1 MNFIT
6 IMLISLSVIQLI
18 TTIIIL
24 IIVDAKLKSTQ
35 SEITILI
42 NITYDLLKETRDVDF
57 DFEQLN
63 NIINQLTAGLSTKE
77 EEQAKTLPTP
87 DIEEQIT
94 KTIKDQIA
102 TEVALAADLRS
113 PYKDSLRDIILRTVE
128 TYPTISVEY
137 IARKVIS
144 MVEMYSK

>member
-1 MNFIT
+1 MNFTT
-6 IMLISLSVIQLI
+6 IILISLSVIQLI

-24 IIVDAKLKSTQ
+24 IIVNAKLKSTQ
-35 SEITILI
+35 SEITVLI

-63 NIINQLTAGLSTKE
+63 NMINQLTAGLSTKE

-94 KTIKDQIA
+94 KTIEDQIA
-102 TEVALAADLRS
+102 TEVALAADLRA
-113 PYKDSLRDIILRTVE
+113 PYKDALRDIILRTVE

>member
-6 IMLISLSVIQLI
+6 IILISLSVIQLI

-35 SEITILI
+35 SEITVLI
-42 NITYDLLKETRDVDF
+42 NIAYDLLKETRDVDF

-77 EEQAKTLPTP
+77 EPTKTLPTP

-102 TEVALAADLRS
+102 TEVALAADLRA
-113 PYKDSLRDIILRTVE
+113 PYKDALRDIILRTVE

>member
-1 MNFIT
+1 MNFTT
-6 IMLISLSVIQLI
+6 IILISLSVIQLI

-24 IIVDAKLKSTQ
+24 IIVDAKFKSMQ
-35 SEITILI
+35 SEITVLI

-63 NIINQLTAGLSTKE
+63 NIMNQLTAGLSTKE
-77 EEQAKTLPTP
+77 EEPAKTLPTP

-128 TYPTISVEY
+128 TYPTISIEY

>member
-1 MNFIT
+1 MNFTT
-6 IMLISLSVIQLI
+6 IILISLLAIQLI
-18 TTIIIL
+18 ATIIIL
-24 IIVDAKLKSTQ
+24 IIVDAKFKSMQ
-35 SEITILI
+35 SEMTVLI
-42 NITYDLLKETRDVDF
+42 NITYDLLKETRDIDF

-63 NIINQLTAGLSTKE
+63 NIMNQLTAGLSTKE
-77 EEQAKTLPTP
+77 EPTKTLPTP

-102 TEVALAADLRS
+102 TEVALAADLRA
-113 PYKDSLRDIILRTVE
+113 PYKDALRDIILRTVE
-128 TYPTISVEY
+128 TYPTISIDY

>member
-35 SEITILI
+35 SEITVLI

-128 TYPTISVEY
+128 TYPTISIEY

>member
-1 MNFIT
+1 MNFTT
-6 IMLISLSVIQLI
+6 IILISLSVIQLI

-24 IIVDAKLKSTQ
+24 IIVNAKLKSTQ
-35 SEITILI
+35 SEITVLI

-63 NIINQLTAGLSTKE
+63 NMINQLTAGLSTKE

-113 PYKDSLRDIILRTVE
+113 PYKDALRDIILRTVE

>member
-1 MNFIT
+1 MNFTT
-6 IMLISLSVIQLI
+6 IILISLSVIQVI
-18 TTIIIL
+18 TTMIIL
-24 IIVDAKLKSTQ
+24 IIVDAKFKSMQ
-35 SEITILI
+35 SEITVLI
-42 NITYDLLKETRDVDF
+42 NITYDLLKETRDIDF

-63 NIINQLTAGLSTKE
+63 NIMNQLTAGLSTKE
-77 EEQAKTLPTP
+77 NTPKSLPTP

-102 TEVALAADLRS
+102 TEVALAADLRA
-113 PYKDSLRDIILRTVE
+113 PYKDALRDIILRTVE
-128 TYPTISVEY
+128 TYPTISIDY

>member
-6 IMLISLSVIQLI
+6 IILISLSVIQLI

-35 SEITILI
+35 SEITVLI

-102 TEVALAADLRS
+102 TEVALAADLRA
-113 PYKDSLRDIILRTVE
+113 PYKDALRDIILRTVE

>member
-35 SEITILI
+35 SEITVLI
-42 NITYDLLKETRDVDF
+42 NITYDLLKETRDIDF

-63 NIINQLTAGLSTKE
+63 NMINQLTAGLSTKE

-102 TEVALAADLRS
+102 TEVALAADLRA
-113 PYKDSLRDIILRTVE
+113 PYKDALRDIILRTVE
-128 TYPTISVEY
+128 TYPTISIEY

>member
-35 SEITILI
+35 SEITVLI

-102 TEVALAADLRS
+102 TEVALAADLRA
-113 PYKDSLRDIILRTVE
+113 PYKDALRDIILRTVE

>member
-6 IMLISLSVIQLI
+6 IILISLSVIQLI
-18 TTIIIL
+18 ATIIIL
-24 IIVDAKLKSTQ
+24 IIVDAKFKSMQ
-35 SEITILI
+35 SEMTVLI
-42 NITYDLLKETRDVDF
+42 NITYDLLKETRDIDY
-57 DFEQLN
+57 DFEQMN
-63 NIINQLTAGLSTKE
+63 NIMNQLTAGLSTK

-102 TEVALAADLRS
+102 TEVALAADLRA
-113 PYKDSLRDIILRTVE
+113 PYKDALRDIILRTVE